1 MTGSNTSSSVTT
13 STTSTTSSTDAHA
26 GAGTHAA
33 TGANAGASTHVGTST
48 HAVTGANANVS
59 VQHSSPRPA
68 AIPAPTIEAL
78 YRAALTFCLDGTDVM
93 MYATLKGAPSAESLW
108 HALAQSHPSNPDNVS
123 GPALGRIDRMFV
135 NGITRWGRSV
145 SADMMASFR
154 TSLASW
160 HNRMR
165 DLPSQDIMQLAN
177 WFTVDG
183 TMWLIGPDHPC
194 WPHQLADLAIR
205 SDWAPPL
212 CLWIRGD
219 PRALTSCPN
228 PIGIVGSRDVNEYG
242 RYVAHTMAEQ
252 AAAAGHLVVSGG
264 AMGTDAAAHWG
275 ALNALHGRNPAN
287 VGKTVA
293 VFAGGLNHMGPMRNR
308 TLFERIEAQGGALI
322 SEHCPN
328 TIPEARRFL
337 LRNRIIAALSSTL
350 VVAQARLRSGA
361 LNTAGWACELMR
373 EVYAVPGD
381 INQPGNAG
389 CNKMISDHRAILLC
403 AATSTEDICHERH
416 RPIMTT
422 YASQPGTLS
431 KAGSTGQPT
440 HETAQSTA
448 SNGASLPAE
457 EETATGTA
465 TAGAASPTSP
475 AQAADQRP
483 SRSAPPGRPS
493 NARAM
498 KPASGG
504 MTSSARQRMPDMPDI
519 TPHESRTASAASE
532 ARRSPTAGNQPTL
545 MQTTLMQ
552 TFQSDSIGRYD
563 DGPVDDLCHQDAHA
577 GTSTRRMPDLRTP
590 SESQEDAEPRIDP
603 NTLPEPQREMVG
615 LIRECRRRHL
625 IVTPDALLR
634 VARELHNDEI
644 PNIGTVLELLGAL
657 ELKGVVTRQ
666 ADGVMLSDRVR

>member
-1 MTGSNTSSSVTT
+1 MTGSNTSSINA
-13 STTSTTSSTDAHA
+13 DNRNA
-26 GAGTHAA
+26 GIGIPTHDNAGDHSAVFGEGTAGKTEHGQAANTA
-33 TGANAGASTHVGTST
+33 TGANT
-48 HAVTGANANVS
+48 NAPA
-59 VQHSSPRPA
+59 HRSSPRPA

-108 HALAQSHPSNPDNVS
+108 HALAQSHPTNPDNVS

-177 WFTVDG
+177 WFTEDG

-194 WPHQLADLAIR
+194 WPHQLADLVIR

-219 PRALTSCPN
+219 PRALTSCPS

-416 RPIMTT
+416 RPIMTA
-422 YASQPGTLS
+422 YAGPPGTLS
-431 KAGSTGQPT
+431 EAVSTGRPA
-440 HETAQSTA
+440 HGAEAAQSAT
-448 SNGASLPAE
+448 SSGASVLVE
-457 EETATGTA
+457 KETVTGTA
-465 TAGAASPTSP
+465 AKGVESSSTP
-475 AQAADQRP
+475 AQDAHQRP
-483 SRSAPPGRPS
+483 GRSAPPGRPS
-493 NARAM
+493 NTRAM
-498 KPASGG
+498 KPSSGG
-504 MTSSARQRMPDMPDI
+504 MPSSAKQRMQDI
-519 TPHESRTASAASE
+519 SSHGSHTVSDVSE
-532 ARRSPTAGNQPTL
+532 TRRSPTDGNQPTL

-552 TFQSDSIGRYD
+552 TTSPSNSIGRYD
-563 DGPVDDLCHQDAHA
+563 DNPVDDHCHQDTHS
-577 GTSTRRMPDLRTP
+577 GTATRRMPDLRAP

-657 ELKGVVTRQ
+657 ELKGVVARQ